1 MQSFQTVQ
9 NESRKL
15 FGDISNENCAS
26 GKRFGGDVDGHL
38 SSLKVKSRFVKSPVP
53 QNGILSNGYGNLPMD
68 SSLIYHHSKD
78 NKMPILKSIPEACPL
93 DWNPVESFPDE
104 DKEMEFE
111 LLPQYKEL
119 LSRKRMR
126 LT

>member
-1 MQSFQTVQ
+1 MQSFQAEQ
-9 NESRKL
+9 KKCRKL
-15 FGDISNENCAS
+15 FGDISNDNRAS
-26 GKRFGGDVDGHL
+26 EKRFGDVDGQL
-38 SSLKVKSRFVKSPVP
+38 SSLKIKSRFVKSPVP
-53 QNGILSNGYGNLPMD
+53 QNGILSYGDGDLAMD
-68 SSLIYHHSKD
+68 SSLIRHHSKG

-93 DWNPVESFPDE
+93 DWNPVEESFPHEDE
-104 DKEMEFE
+104 EMEFE